1 VQELEQPLYQ
11 RYLEIKRVEAFR
23 TAFMKSNT
31 ASRTAQ
37 YMALFRAVETAR
49 PKSKR
54 LFTDPYAINFL
65 DKKLQRVTKIAAL
78 PIIGYFIPRLIH
90 KKGIGAISS
99 GIARTKY
106 IDDLLEA
113 TIKEGS
119 KQVII
124 LGAGFDTRSVR
135 LDFLKNIS
143 IIEIDHPDTS
153 SFKLQILKRNIG
165 KLPPNVSFQQVD
177 FNKQSLNEIAE
188 QAKINFLLPTTIIWE
203 GVTNYLTKE
212 TIDNTFNFTKQ
223 FISPLNIIFTY
234 IDKDVL
240 DNPGHFKGTEQ
251 LFGNLRNNEEQW
263 TFGFNPNKLTSYL
276 QQFDLALKED
286 LNATEYRNRY
296 MPERKGILEGYE
308 FYRVVAAKR

>member
-1 VQELEQPLYQ
+1 
-11 RYLEIKRVEAFR
+11 
-23 TAFMKSNT
+23 MKANT

-37 YMALFRAVETAR
+37 YMALFRAVETTR

-54 LFTDPYAINFL
+54 LFTDPYAVNFL
-65 DKKLQRVTKIAAL
+65 DKGLQRVTRIAAW
-78 PIIGYFIPRLIH
+78 PIIGHLIPRLIH

-113 TIKEGS
+113 TVKEGS

-143 IIEIDHPDTS
+143 VIEIDHPDTS
-153 SFKLQILKRNIG
+153 NFKLEVFKKKIG
-165 KLPPNVSFQQVD
+165 LLPKNVSFQQVD
-177 FNKQSLNEIAE
+177 FNTQTLNDIAKT
-188 QAKINFLLPTTIIWE
+188 ARIDFSVPTIIIWE

-212 TIDNTFNFTKQ
+212 AVDNTFNFTKQ
-223 FISPLNIIFTY
+223 FISPFNIIFTY

-240 DNPGHFKGTEQ
+240 DNPSHFKGTEQ
-251 LFGNLRNNEEQW
+251 LFANLKNNEEQW
-263 TFGFNPNKLTSYL
+263 TFGFNPNHLASYL
-276 QQFDLALKED
+276 KQFNLTLKED

-296 MPERKGILEGYE
+296 MPERAGILEGYE

>member
-1 VQELEQPLYQ
+1 
-11 RYLEIKRVEAFR
+11 
-23 TAFMKSNT
+23 MKANT

-37 YMALFRAVETAR
+37 YMALFRAVEATR

-65 DKKLQRVTKIAAL
+65 DKELQRVTKMAAW
-78 PIIGYFIPRLIH
+78 PIIGRLIPRLIH
-90 KKGIGAISS
+90 NKGIGAISS

-106 IDDLLEA
+106 IDDLLEV

-124 LGAGFDTRSVR
+124 LGAGFDTRAVR

-153 SFKLQILKRNIG
+153 NFKLEILKKNIAQ
-165 KLPPNVSFQQVD
+165 LPGNVNYHQVD
-177 FNKQSLNEIAE
+177 FNEQSLNEIAE
-188 QAKINFLLPTTIIWE
+188 QAGISFLLPTTIIWE

-212 TIDNTFNFTKQ
+212 AIDNTFHFTKQ
-223 FISPLNIIFTY
+223 FISPFNIIFTY

-240 DNPGHFKGTEQ
+240 DNPGHFKGTDQ
-251 LFGNLRNNEEQW
+251 LFANLKNNEEQW
-263 TFGFNPNKLTSYL
+263 TFGFNPSELTKYL
-276 QQFDLALKED
+276 QLFNLALKED

-296 MPERKGILEGYE
+296 MPERKGVLEGYE

>member
-1 VQELEQPLYQ
+1 
-11 RYLEIKRVEAFR
+11 
-23 TAFMKSNT
+23 MKANT

-37 YMALFRAVETAR
+37 YMALFRAVETTRA
-49 PKSKR
+49 KSKR
-54 LFTDPYAINFL
+54 LFTDPYAIDFL
-65 DKKLQRVTKIAAL
+65 DKDLQRVTKIAAL
-78 PIIGYFIPRLIH
+78 PIIGRFIPRLIH

-135 LDFLKNIS
+135 LNFLKTIS

-153 SFKLQILKRNIG
+153 NFKLAILK
-165 KLPPNVSFQQVD
+165 KSMEQLPPHINFQQVD

-212 TIDNTFNFTKQ
+212 AIHDTFNFTKQ
-223 FISPLNIIFTY
+223 FISPFNLIFTY
-234 IDKDVL
+234 IDEDVL
-240 DNPGHFKGTEQ
+240 NNPGHFKGTGQ
-251 LFGNLRNNEEQW
+251 LFANLKNNEEQW
-263 TFGFNPNKLTSYL
+263 SFGFNPNKLASYL

-296 MPERKGILEGYE
+296 MPERTGILEGYE
-308 FYRVVAAKR
+308 FYRVAIAKR

>member
-1 VQELEQPLYQ
+1 
-11 RYLEIKRVEAFR
+11 
-23 TAFMKSNT
+23 MKANT

-37 YMALFRAVETAR
+37 YMALFRAVETTR

-65 DKKLQRVTKIAAL
+65 DKELQRVTKIAAL
-78 PIIGYFIPRLIH
+78 PIIGHFIPRLIH

-143 IIEIDHPDTS
+143 IIEIDHPNTS
-153 SFKLQILKRNIG
+153 NFKLEILKRNIG
-165 KLPPNVSFQQVD
+165 QLPSNVNFQQVD

-188 QAKINFLLPTTIIWE
+188 QAKISFLLPTTIIWE

-223 FISPLNIIFTY
+223 FIAPFNIIFTY

-240 DNPGHFKGTEQ
+240 ENPGHFKGTEQ
-251 LFGNLRNNEEQW
+251 LFANLKNNEEQW
-263 TFGFNPNKLTSYL
+263 TFGFNPNNLTSYL

-296 MPERKGILEGYE
+296 MPERTRILNGYE
-308 FYRVVAAKR
+308 FYRVASAKR

>member
-1 VQELEQPLYQ
+1 
-11 RYLEIKRVEAFR
+11 
-23 TAFMKSNT
+23 MKANT

-37 YMALFRAVETAR
+37 YMALFRAVETTR

-54 LFTDPYAINFL
+54 LFTDRYAINFL
-65 DKKLQRVTKIAAL
+65 DKELQRVTKIAAW
-78 PIIGYFIPRLIH
+78 PIIGHLIPRLIH

-106 IDDLLEA
+106 IDDLLEV
-113 TIKEGS
+113 TINEGT

-135 LDFLKNIS
+135 LDFLKNVS

-153 SFKLQILKRNIG
+153 NFKLEILKKNIG
-165 KLPPNVSFQQVD
+165 QLPHNVNFQQVD

-188 QAKINFLLPTTIIWE
+188 HARISFLLPTTIIWE
-203 GVTNYLTKE
+203 GVTNYLTKQ

-223 FISPLNIIFTY
+223 FISSFNIIFTY

-240 DNPGHFKGTEQ
+240 DNPRHFKGTDQ
-251 LFGNLRNNEEQW
+251 LFDNLKNNEEQW
-263 TFGFNPNKLTSYL
+263 TFGFNPNNLTSYL
-276 QQFDLALKED
+276 QQFNLALKED

-296 MPERKGILEGYE
+296 MPERTGILEGYE
-308 FYRVVAAKR
+308 FYRVAAAKR

>member
-1 VQELEQPLYQ
+1 
-11 RYLEIKRVEAFR
+11 
-23 TAFMKSNT
+23 MKANT

-37 YMALFRAVETAR
+37 YMALFRAIETTR

-54 LFTDPYAINFL
+54 LFTDRYAINFL
-65 DKKLQRVTKIAAL
+65 DKELQRVTQIAAL
-78 PIIGYFIPRLIH
+78 PIIGHLIPRLIH

-106 IDDLLEA
+106 IDDLLEV

-135 LDFLKNIS
+135 LDFLKDIS

-153 SFKLQILKRNIG
+153 NFKLEILKKNIG
-165 KLPPNVSFQQVD
+165 HLPRNVNFQQVD

-188 QAKINFLLPTTIIWE
+188 LARISFLLPTTIVWE
-203 GVTNYLTKE
+203 GVTNYLTEE
-212 TIDNTFNFTKQ
+212 TVYDTFNFTRR
-223 FISPLNIIFTY
+223 FISPFNIIFTY

-240 DNPGHFKGTEQ
+240 DNPRHFKGTDQ
-251 LFGNLRNNEEQW
+251 LFDNLKNNEEQW

-276 QQFDLALKED
+276 QQFNLALKED

-296 MPERKGILEGYE
+296 MPERTGILEGYE
-308 FYRVVAAKR
+308 FYRVAAAKR